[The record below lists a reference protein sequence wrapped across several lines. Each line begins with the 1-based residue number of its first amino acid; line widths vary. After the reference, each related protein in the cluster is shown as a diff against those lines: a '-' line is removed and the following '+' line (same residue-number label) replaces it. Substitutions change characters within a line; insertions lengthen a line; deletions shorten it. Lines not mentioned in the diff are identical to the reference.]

1 MPGAEF
7 KGPDWP
13 DFPGE
18 PEGWRDLQERAQSEQ
33 DPRKLEAIIAEMN
46 RLLSECEKKA
56 AAGEA
61 PQPSSRPGSDKPKPT
76 SIPE

>member
-1 MPGAEF
+1 MPE
-7 KGPDWP
+7 KKPRDLNWP
-13 DFPGE
+13 DGE
-18 PEGWRDLQERAQSEQ
+18 PDGWRELQQRAQSER

-56 AAGEA
+56 AAGE
-61 PQPSSRPGSDKPKPT
+61 QPYPTSRRGSVRTP